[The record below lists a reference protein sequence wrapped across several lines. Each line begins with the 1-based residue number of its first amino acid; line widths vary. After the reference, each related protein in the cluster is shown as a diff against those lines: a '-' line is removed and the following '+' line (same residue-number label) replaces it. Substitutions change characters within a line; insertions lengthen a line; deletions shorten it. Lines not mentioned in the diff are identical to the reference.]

1 MAVLIVL
8 FGSLLLF
15 RAAGALG
22 VPALDTWMAAARAAL
37 AAMLLF
43 TASAHFTRMKE
54 DLIRM
59 VPAWV
64 RAPRLVVALTGVC
77 EILAAVGILVPG
89 TRRPAGILLIIFF
102 IAVFPANVHAAR
114 SGASLGGRPATPLAM
129 RLPMQ
134 ILFIVL
140 AWWVT
145 QPSR

>member
-8 FGSLLLF
+8 FGSLLLL
-15 RAAGALG
+15 RVAGALG
-22 VPALDTWMAAARAAL
+22 IGALDSWVAAARGGL

-43 TASAHFTRMKE
+43 TAAAHFTRMKE

-64 RAPRLVVALTGVC
+64 PAPRRVVTLTGMC
-77 EILAAVGILVPG
+77 EILAAVGILVPE
-89 TRRPAGILLIIFF
+89 TRRLAGILLILFF

-114 SGASLGGRPATPLAM
+114 SGASLGGRAATPLRL

-134 ILFIVL
+134 VLFIVL

-145 QPSR
+145 RK